1 MKYKIIRKSNAL
13 IEASYKLSTN
23 QQKIIL
29 LLASSIKNEDEAFQ
43 PYRIT
48 VKEFARL
55 LGLNN
60 HNIYRETLEAASD
73 LLSQSLLISN
83 DESDLRINWL
93 SSVEYFKDNGVIEL
107 CFDPKLK
114 PYLLQ
119 LKERFTSYR
128 LQEVIQLRSSFS
140 IRIYELLKQYQKIGF
155 RIFNVNELRKI
166 LGIEDSKYSLYSNF
180 KNKVLLVAQSELAE
194 KTNITFEI
202 EEIKDGRKVA
212 RLKFII
218 RSRNENEK
226 QPAIPTS
233 IKSVTPETLFA
244 AVEKEKDDQ
253 SAELPALVAL
263 LPGAYQQK
271 ESIRKLLAECLL
283 THGFDYVAR
292 NIDYTNDKSNA
303 VKPGT
308 SLLKGSNYR
317 NYLIKAL
324 RGDFG
329 LAYQEDATTLENM
342 EKEARVKAEAEHQK
356 NHQENLKIERERE
369 LTIAA
374 REYLK
379 KLDPDEFQEI
389 EAIAV
394 LSLPPETQK
403 MAMESRITAK
413 FAINRAMEKVI
424 IERYLQNR
432 FSTVNNKTDH
442 VLSEKD

>member
-48 VKEFARL
+48 VKEFAKL

-194 KTNITFEI
+194 KTNITFDI

-218 RSRNENEK
+218 RSRNDN
-226 QPAIPTS
+226 QSALS
-233 IKSVTPETLFA
+233 IGIKPVPESLFS
-244 AVEKEKDDQ
+244 AVEREKADQ
-253 SAELPALVAL
+253 NTELTSLFAL
-263 LPGAYQQK
+263 LPEAYKQK
-271 ESIRKLLAECLL
+271 ESIKKLLTEFLL
-283 THGFDYVAR
+283 SHGFDYVAR
-292 NIDYTNDKSNA
+292 NIAYTNDKSNA

-329 LAYQEDATTLENM
+329 LAYQEDTTTVKSLELEARAKVEAELQRKTLENT
-342 EKEARVKAEAEHQK
+342 
-356 NHQENLKIERERE
+356 KIEKERE
-369 LTIAA
+369 LTLAA

-379 KLDPDEFQEI
+379 KLDPDELREI

-403 MAMESRITAK
+403 MAMESRMTAK
-413 FAINRAMEKVI
+413 FAINRAMEKLV
-424 IERYLQNR
+424 IERYLQNNPLNQEP
-432 FSTVNNKTDH
+432 TKI
-442 VLSEKD
+442 